1 MAQMIDV
8 DPNKHGGISSSSPSP
23 VFGVRHGGISSSS
36 PSLVFGV
43 RHGDFDACRHL
54 RPYLLL
60 KCRPSF
66 RVGFSTVLHR
76 WMGRQPSDRFLNWD
90 CWSE

>member
-8 DPNKHGGISSSSPSP
+8 DPNK
-23 VFGVRHGGISSSS
+23 RGGISSSS

-60 KCRPSF
+60 ECRLSF
-66 RVGFSTVLHR
+66 HADLSTVL
-76 WMGRQPSDRFLNWD
+76 
-90 CWSE
+90 

>member
-8 DPNKHGGISSSSPSP
+8 DPNKRGGI
-23 VFGVRHGGISSSS
+23 SS

-54 RPYLLL
+54 RPCLLL
-60 KCRPSF
+60 ECRLSF
-66 RVGFSTVLHR
+66 HVGFSTVL
-76 WMGRQPSDRFLNWD
+76 
-90 CWSE
+90 

>member
-8 DPNKHGGISSSSPSP
+8 DPNK
-23 VFGVRHGGISSSS
+23 RGGISSSS

-43 RHGDFDACRHL
+43 RHEDFDACRHL

-60 KCRPSF
+60 ECRLSF
-66 RVGFSTVLHR
+66 HAGFFTVL
-76 WMGRQPSDRFLNWD
+76 
-90 CWSE
+90 